1 MAPRWS
7 EAELATLAAVAETFV
22 RGGALHRAELAA
34 EALGEVAD
42 PAQLLQLRLVLRA
55 FESRAANL
63 VLGAGPRAFRDRSP
77 ARRERYLLDW
87 GRSRLPQR
95 RTAYQV
101 LARLL
106 TFLAYA
112 AAEGKSNARLEAIG
126 YRPDQPPTTDDRTGI
141 VPVEPPTGE
150 AWQVDADVVIVGSG
164 AGGSLIAHDLAKA
177 GRSVVVVEAGPFVD
191 EGSMPRH
198 ERDAFEQL
206 YLDKGLSATWDASV
220 TLLAGAAVG
229 GGTLINWMTC
239 IDSPPDIRGQ
249 WATDHGI
256 DGWDAAAAERDVAAI
271 SAELGAAQTEVI
283 PQKDA
288 MILRGAAELGWEVA
302 ATSRNASGCGD
313 CGSCG
318 FGCPRGTK
326 QSGLRAHLA
335 RAQAAGARIIA
346 GARVERVL
354 VEGGRVA
361 GIVATLAG
369 DEAGVAHRLTVRA
382 PQAVVAAGAL
392 RTPGIL
398 ERSEIQHPA
407 IGRNLRVHP
416 VPLVAG
422 LFDEPIEMWAGT
434 LQAARTVQ
442 FLWPEPG
449 RKPYVIE
456 SAPGHPGLLAF
467 ALPWEGTDQHQALM
481 DRARFLGPLIAVTE
495 DGGEGRVSTTRNG
508 RTRIDYRLD
517 ATGVATLRHALVSMA
532 RLARASGARQI
543 VAVGTPPRWFG
554 RSGSSAGSAD
564 RAFVVFEDAL
574 RAFDFAPNRGAVF
587 SAHQM
592 GTVRMGADA
601 ADHVCDPGGRV
612 RLGAR
617 GDTVLRGLYVGDSSL
632 FPTGVGVNP
641 MLTVMA
647 MARRVGRTVLA
658 EG

>member
-1 MAPRWS
+1 MARQWS
-7 EAELATLAAVAETFV
+7 EGELATLAEVAETFV

-42 PAQLLQLRLVLRA
+42 PSQLLQLRLVLRA
-55 FESRAANL
+55 FENRAASL
-63 VLGAGPRAFRDRSP
+63 LLGAGPRAFRDLSP

-87 GRSRLPQR
+87 GCSRVPQR
-95 RTAYQV
+95 RSAYQV

-112 AAEGKSNARLEAIG
+112 AAEGEPNARLEAIG
-126 YRPDQPPTTDDRTGI
+126 YRPDRPPTTDDRTGI
-141 VPVEPPTGE
+141 VPLAPPAGGE
-150 AWQVDADVVIVGSG
+150 WQLEADVVIAGSG
-164 AGGSLIAHDLAKA
+164 AGGSLIAHDLAAA
-177 GRSVVVVEAGPFVD
+177 GRSVVVVEAGSFVD

-198 ERDAFEQL
+198 ERDAFENL
-206 YLDKGLSATWDASV
+206 YLDHGLSATWDASV
-220 TLLAGAAVG
+220 TLLAGSAVG

-249 WATDHGI
+249 WAVDHGI
-256 DGWDAAAAERDVAAI
+256 DGWDAAAAERDAAAI
-271 SAELGAAQTEVI
+271 AVELGAAQSEVI
-283 PQKDA
+283 PKKDA

-302 ATSRNASGCGD
+302 KTSRNATGCGD

-335 RAQAAGARIIA
+335 RAHAAGARIIG

-354 VEGGRVA
+354 VEGGRAV
-361 GIVATLAG
+361 GIVATIAADG
-369 DEAGVAHRLTVRA
+369 AAARRLTVRA
-382 PQAVVAAGAL
+382 PQVVVAAGGL

-398 ERSEIQHPA
+398 ARSEIQHPA
-407 IGRNLRVHP
+407 IGRHLRVHP

-422 LFDEPIEMWAGT
+422 LFDEPIEMWNGT

-481 DRARFLGPLIAVTE
+481 DRARFIAPLIAVTE
-495 DGGEGRVSTTRNG
+495 DGGEGRVSMTRSG
-508 RTRIDYRLD
+508 RTRVDYRLD
-517 ATGVATLRHALVSMA
+517 AIGVATLRHALVSMA
-532 RLARASGARQI
+532 RLARAAGARQI

-554 RSGSSAGSAD
+554 RSGSSAGTAD
-564 RAFVVFEDAL
+564 RAFVVYEDAL
-574 RAFDFAPNRGAVF
+574 RAFDFAPNRGGVF

-592 GTVRMGADA
+592 GTARMGADP

-612 RLGAR
+612 RLGSR
-617 GDTVLRGLYVGDSSL
+617 GDAVLGGLYVADSSL
-632 FPTGVGVNP
+632 FPTGIGVNP